1 MLLAQQKHPVINDWF
16 SGVTEILLNWNI
28 DLGLDQI
35 RNIKRKQVKA
45 ITKNKG
51 TRSSFVL
58 FITKKHIRKQRKQ
71 PKIWCSACN
80 GRISLAQQLSLC
92 GRSERNFPDPKSD
105 KCSSC

>member
-1 MLLAQQKHPVINDWF
+1 MLLAQQKHPVRNDWF

-35 RNIKRKQVKA
+35 RNIKRKQVNA

-51 TRSSFVL
+51 RRSSFVL

-71 PKIWCSACN
+71 PKIWDSARN
-80 GRISLAQQLSLC
+80 G
-92 GRSERNFPDPKSD
+92 
-105 KCSSC
+105 